1 MSSPI
6 IDKIMNEQDKDFIRV
21 LEDLIDV
28 LIARGVITMDML
40 PKDAVDKLAMRRQMR
55 DTLRD
60 QAGVSARDISA
71 IDRKLAALRFKE

>member
-1 MSSPI
+1 MNSPI
-6 IDKIMNEQDKDFIRV
+6 IDKIMNEQDRDFIRV

-28 LIARGVITMDML
+28 LIARGLITMDML
-40 PKDAVDKLAMRRQMR
+40 PRDAVEKLAMRRQMR

-60 QAGVSARDISA
+60 QAGAPPRDISA